1 MYVQNNGGPVA
12 GGLNEGWSRVV
23 FRLTV
28 DLTPDTS
35 SLPDGSVC
43 LMALSASQSAVHLNG
58 IDSVIKKGD
67 TKFHS
72 RKMCKQ

>member
-28 DLTPDTS
+28 DLTADTS

-43 LMALSASQSAVHLNG
+43 LHVSQSPISLQY
-58 IDSVIKKGD
+58 
-67 TKFHS
+67 TW
-72 RKMCKQ
+72 MELTQW

>member
-28 DLTPDTS
+28 DLTADTS

-43 LMALSASQSAVHLNG
+43 LHVSQSPISLQY
-58 IDSVIKKGD
+58 
-67 TKFHS
+67 T
-72 RKMCKQ
+72 